1 MSTTETPQEADRIP
15 GSCGWCRDPGCDG
28 DHSGDRAEPFECS
41 APPAESCSDAGCPV
55 HGDSEDFWDADERGD
70 DDD

>member
-28 DHSGDRAEPFECS
+28 DHSGDRADPFVIGPAGTVPGEEP
-41 APPAESCSDAGCPV
+41 AP
-55 HGDSEDFWDADERGD
+55 
-70 DDD
+70 